1 MDDYPY
7 MAHKELL
14 ENFEKNG
21 ISSEVLS
28 SKQLK
33 EKYHFDFSE
42 SVRGL
47 LERTGGILLASKCLR
62 AVQVNTKVLT
72 SAVIGN

>member
-1 MDDYPY
+1 MDDHPY
-7 MAHKELL
+7 TAHKEILAQ
-14 ENFEKNG
+14 FKRNG

-33 EKYHFDFSE
+33 EKYHFDYPD
-42 SVRGL
+42 SVQGL

-62 AVQVNTKVLT
+62 AVQVESSSVQ
-72 SAVIGN
+72 VRG